1 MKYIDIKKDDLMS
14 KKITEII
21 NGLRRHYPS
30 VNSGLDHENPLQLLI
45 STVLSA
51 QSTDKSVNK
60 VTKTLYENYPDLEL
74 LLKLSRKDIENKIK
88 KIGIYKNKS
97 KNIYKL
103 LRIIDKEYGGEVP
116 NNMNDLIKLPGVG
129 RKTASVVLAVGFN
142 IPTFPVDTHV
152 YRICKRLG
160 LSKSSTADKLSDDM
174 MKIVPREHWIEMHH
188 LLIYHG
194 RNICKARNPMC
205 SECNIEKSCKKVGI

>member
-1 MKYIDIKKDDLMS
+1 MI

-21 NGLRRHYPS
+21 NGLRKHYPS
-30 VNSGLDHENPLQLLI
+30 VKSGLDHESPLQLLI

-60 VTKTLYENYPDLEL
+60 VTKSLYENYPDLES

-116 NNMNDLIKLPGVG
+116 KNMNDLIKLPGVG

-152 YRICKRLG
+152 YRICRRLG

-174 MKIVPREHWIEMHH
+174 MKVVPKEHWIEMHH
-188 LLIYHG
+188 LLINHG

-205 SECNIEKSCKKVGI
+205 SECNIERLCKKVGL